1 MARLVLVT
9 FVSIFVFLLTPAH
22 AQAPLTSPQV
32 ANFVNSVYAVHDVA
46 SKYGPLSLGGGGGQS
61 TGAQP
66 SGGNTGGWQGQ
77 TGAQPMAP
85 AGNAAMQQALQQ
97 MQNMN
102 ISPEQKQMMLQ
113 MMQAG
118 MQGQG
123 AGMSGGG
130 TAMVPPGTAQQADP
144 MAAMGQMKNKSRRG
158 QAVFT
163 SVLEDIKGHRAYNE
177 IRGVVRGYGYAD
189 MNQWAAL
196 GDRVMRAYIA
206 LAAAAQGG
214 QFGNASEADKMAVR
228 PHRASIKG
236 WENLQ

>member
-1 MARLVLVT
+1 MARLILVT
-9 FVSIFVFLLTPAH
+9 FVSIFVFLLTPAR

-46 SKYGPLSLGGGGGQS
+46 SKYGPLSIGGGGGQS
-61 TGAQP
+61 AGAQP
-66 SGGNTGGWQGQ
+66 SGGNTGGWQGL
-77 TGAQPMAP
+77 TGAQGMAP
-85 AGNAAMQQALQQ
+85 GGSAAMQQALQQ

-102 ISPEQKQMMLQ
+102 MSPEQKQMMMQ
-113 MMQAG
+113 M

-130 TAMVPPGTAQQADP
+130 AAMPGMTQLTDPTAM
-144 MAAMGQMKNKSRRG
+144 MGQVKNKNSRG

-163 SVLEDIKGHRAYNE
+163 LVLEDLKKHRAYNQV
-177 IRGVVRGYGYAD
+177 RGVVRGYGYAD
-189 MNQWAAL
+189 MNQWAL
-196 GDRVMRAYIA
+196 FGDRVMRAYIA
-206 LAAAAQGG
+206 MAAEDQGG
-214 QFGNASEADKMAVR
+214 QMGNAPEADKRAVR

>member
-1 MARLVLVT
+1 MARLILLT
-9 FVSIFVFLLTPAH
+9 FASIFVFLLIPAR
-22 AQAPLTSPQV
+22 AEAPLTSPQV

-46 SKYGPLSLGGGGGQS
+46 SKYGPLPLGGGGGQP
-61 TGAQP
+61 TGAQS

-85 AGNAAMQQALQQ
+85 GGNAAMQQALQQ
-97 MQNMN
+97 MQSMN
-102 ISPEQKQMMLQ
+102 LSPEQKQMMLQ
-113 MMQAG
+113 MMQRG

-123 AGMSGGG
+123 AGMSGMGS
-130 TAMVPPGTAQQADP
+130 TTPTPGMAQQTNP
-144 MAAMGQMKNKSRRG
+144 MGVMGQMENKRQRS
-158 QAVFT
+158 QAAFT
-163 SVLEDIKGHRAYNE
+163 SALEDIKGHRAYNE
-177 IRGVVRGYGYAD
+177 IRGVVRDYGYAD

-206 LAAAAQGG
+206 LAAEAQGG

-236 WENLQ
+236 WEDLQ

>member
-9 FVSIFVFLLTPAH
+9 IISIFVFLPIPAR

-61 TGAQP
+61 AGAQP
-66 SGGNTGGWQGQ
+66 SGGNAGGWQGQ

-85 AGNAAMQQALQQ
+85 GGNAAMQQALQQ

-102 ISPEQKQMMLQ
+102 LSPEQKQMMLQ
-113 MMQAG
+113 MMQGA

-123 AGMSGGG
+123 TGMSGGG
-130 TAMVPPGTAQQADP
+130 NPMAPQGMAQQTDP
-144 MAAMGQMKNKSRRG
+144 KAVMGQIQNKKQRS

-163 SVLEDIKGHRAYNE
+163 SALEDIKGHRAYNE
-177 IRGVVRGYGYAD
+177 IRDIVRGYGYAD
-189 MNQWAAL
+189 MNQWALL

-206 LAAAAQGG
+206 LAAEDQGG

>member
-9 FVSIFVFLLTPAH
+9 FVSIFVFLLAPAR

-46 SKYGPLSLGGGGGQS
+46 SKYGPLSIGRGGGQS
-61 TGAQP
+61 AGGQP

-77 TGAQPMAP
+77 TGTQGMAP
-85 AGNAAMQQALQQ
+85 SGNNAAMQQALQQ
-97 MQNMN
+97 MQSMN
-102 ISPEQKQMMLQ
+102 LSPEQKQMMMQ
-113 MMQAG
+113 MMQGA

-123 AGMSGGG
+123 GMSGGG
-130 TAMVPPGTAQQADP
+130 AEMPQGMSQQPDPTAM
-144 MAAMGQMKNKSRRG
+144 MGQMKNKNSRG

-163 SVLEDIKGHRAYNE
+163 SLLEDVKGHRAYNE

-189 MNQWAAL
+189 MNQWALL

-206 LAAAAQGG
+206 MAAEDQGG
-214 QFGNASEADKMAVR
+214 QYGNAPEADKKAVR
-228 PHRASIKG
+228 PHRTSIKG
-236 WENLQ
+236 WEDLQ